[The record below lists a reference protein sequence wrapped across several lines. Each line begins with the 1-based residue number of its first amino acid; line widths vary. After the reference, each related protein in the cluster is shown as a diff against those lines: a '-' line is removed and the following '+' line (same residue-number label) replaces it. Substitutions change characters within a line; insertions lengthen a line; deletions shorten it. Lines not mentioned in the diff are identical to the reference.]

1 MQRKLRWLLK
11 TEKGA
16 ISVFLL
22 LIFLG
27 MLMLAGLIVDIS
39 RVMVAERKVETALA
53 TATRSVLAEYNQE
66 LVGQYGLYGLSYS
79 SEREE
84 ALKRYFLANLVERHP
99 GFHFLNFDLDQ
110 VKITGQVQNSILN
123 DAAFQ
128 QQIIEYMKYKG
139 PVMVTQN
146 VVDIFL
152 KGAFGQKADLL
163 NSAKST
169 GGILDGVRISQEK
182 INGKIKKA
190 AKNAAKKAVERMLS
204 LDELEDNLQ
213 ELQDKLAQY
222 EKKLQEDNQR
232 IEQIAV
238 ATEEV
243 IAKER
248 AEIGGED
255 DSGEG
260 SKDGGIGAGAK
271 PQKFSLPP
279 EVQQLK
285 TQLRKQLED
294 LQFNRQILEEIKEL
308 ERVLDEANER
318 CADSILL
325 GNPREITDCFQ
336 AREELTTEIEDLN
349 AQLRPLK
356 ELPDLCSDQ
365 LPSPLEKGKK
375 AAKEAIISELKQFLG
390 REINPDNPVTQLI
403 PAQDIR
409 AANSQEQLC
418 SAEQVQ
424 QMGMYA
430 YDEKMN
436 NWSEKNAEEMGN
448 NIFTYLKEFTGAL
461 KRLGTAGMEKTY
473 LIEYIMDKHTFITS
487 PTQRGHYFSKGE
499 VEYILC
505 GNNFERANLLEAF
518 VTIWGL
524 RFAINSVDSFIT
536 NPAPTFFARLGAA
549 LLEGFFCATRDMVA
563 MYGKEG
569 APLCDSLI
577 ASPTRLSYS
586 DHLRLLLLLKSEK
599 VVLDRTRQLMQ
610 INLRQSD
617 GDFLLKNYGTR
628 LIGTAEVRVDL
639 WFASLLQLDKFGIKQ
654 IKGNQYLITKTAV
667 AEY

>member
-1 MQRKLRWLLK
+1 MQRKLRWLWK

-66 LVGQYGLYGLSYS
+66 LVGQYGLYGLSYTP
-79 SEREE
+79 ERE
-84 ALKRYFLANLVERHP
+84 ADLKRYFLANLVERHP
-99 GFHFLNFDLDQ
+99 GFHFLNFELDQ

-128 QQIIEYMKYKG
+128 QQITEYMKYKG
-139 PVMVTQN
+139 PVMITQN

-152 KGAFGQKADLL
+152 KGAFGQKADVLD
-163 NSAKST
+163 SAKST
-169 GGILDGVRISQEK
+169 GGVLDGVRISQEK
-182 INGKIKKA
+182 LNEKIKKA
-190 AKNAAKKAVERMLS
+190 AKNAAKNAAKDAVERMLS

-213 ELQDKLAQY
+213 ELQAKITEY
-222 EKKLQEDNQR
+222 EKKLLEDNQR
-232 IEQIAV
+232 IEQIAS

-243 IAKER
+243 IAESR
-248 AEIGGED
+248 AENSAEGRAENGG
-255 DSGEG
+255 
-260 SKDGGIGAGAK
+260 KK

-279 EVQQLK
+279 EVQKLK
-285 TQLRKQLED
+285 AQLRQQLED
-294 LQFNRQILEEIKEL
+294 LQFNRQILEEIKKQEKA
-308 ERVLDEANER
+308 LDEANKR
-318 CADSILL
+318 CADSVLL
-325 GNPREITDCFQ
+325 GNPQEIADCFQ
-336 AREELTTEIEDLN
+336 KRKELTTEIEDLN
-349 AQLRPLK
+349 AQLRTIK
-356 ELPDLCSDQ
+356 ELPELCSDQ
-365 LPSPLEKGKK
+365 LPSPLAKGEK
-375 AAKEAIISELKQFLG
+375 AAKEAIISQLKQLLG
-390 REINPDNPVTQLI
+390 PEISAGNPVTQLI
-403 PAQDIR
+403 PAQDIQV
-409 AANSQEQLC
+409 ANSQEQL
-418 SAEQVQ
+418 SPAEQAQ

-436 NWSEKNAEEMGN
+436 NWSEENAEAMGS
-448 NIFTYLKEFTGAL
+448 NIFTYLKEFTSAL
-461 KRLGTAGMEKTY
+461 KQLGTAGMDKMY

-518 VTIWGL
+518 VTIWSL
-524 RFAINSVDSFIT
+524 RFAINAVDSFIT
-536 NPAPTFFARLGAA
+536 NPAPTFFARLGTA
-549 LLEGFFCATRDMVA
+549 LVEGFICATRDMGA
-563 MYGKEG
+563 MYTTTG
-569 APLCDSLI
+569 APLCDSLK

-599 VVLDRTRQLMQ
+599 AVLDRTRQLMQ

-628 LIGTAEVRVDL
+628 LVGTAEVKVDL
-639 WFASLLQLDKFGIKQ
+639 WFASLLQLEKFGLKQ
-654 IKGNQYLITKTAV
+654 VKGNQYLITKTAV